1 MLCHKQDGPISA
13 AGRQLV
19 RFISEASLLAAAAR
33 KHQPWGD
40 ARPEVVQNKEAAP
53 LTIVD
58 DETQRVGGNARRRT
72 ARKLQVKNR
81 RAIAL

>member
-40 ARPEVVQNKEAAP
+40 ARPEVVQNKEAP